1 VGGGGGEVKR
11 GDGERETRRGC
22 VVRLN
27 EDSERGNE
35 EGEKSVRV
43 RANVLLAPV
52 LVHRAEDLHGSTN
65 ASRLCIRA
73 KLCTNLLG

>member
-1 VGGGGGEVKR
+1 LEKGNGESAKR
-11 GDGERETRRGC
+11 
-22 VVRLN
+22 VVVAFRLN